1 MGEIALQPYLLW
13 FNEVGMNDVDQV
25 GGKNAS
31 LGEMLSNLTEVGI
44 RVPNGFATTAA
55 AYRDF
60 IHQEG
65 LYGRILE
72 TLKGLN
78 IDDVSAL
85 SAAGKTIRDWILEA
99 PLPQA
104 LDTQVREAYATL
116 AGTDSEYAVA
126 VRSSATAE
134 DLPSASAAMT

>member
-1 MGEIALQPYLLW
+1 MQPYLLW

-85 SAAGKTIRDWILEA
+85 SAAT
-99 PLPQA
+99 A
-104 LDTQVREAYATL
+104 LRRS
-116 AGTDSEYAVA
+116 GTGSSE
-126 VRSSATAE
+126 RRCRR
-134 DLPSASAAMT
+134 P